1 MEYAKHITIFFVIYL
16 MIVHVYIVINIILD
30 ASP

>member
-1 MEYAKHITIFFVIYL
+1 MEYAKHIVIFLLNVFHVN
-16 MIVHVYIVINIILD
+16 VYIVINIILD

>member
-1 MEYAKHITIFFVIYL
+1 MEYAKHIVIFVL
-16 MIVHVYIVINIILD
+16 NLSHVHVYIVINIILD